1 MLKRVPT
8 NDDVRRSNALR
19 ATIVERISS
28 LMLPFRR
35 IMPLD
40 AEIRV
45 AIDDSVTLVLKADGI
60 HL

>member
-28 LMLPFRR
+28 LMLPFRHR
-35 IMPLD
+35 RLRDLGAQGGWYPP
-40 AEIRV
+40 
-45 AIDDSVTLVLKADGI
+45 
-60 HL
+60 